1 MRTWQDRL
9 HDDSYSSLTDI
20 DELSQI
26 LMQEGNVKKE
36 IDASYEAVSA
46 ESKQLL
52 EALQKPLLAGDERD
66 SPEFS
71 EASSHVME
79 LFLNVHEHHRQL
91 GILWENKQRGLRE
104 LIHMLNL
111 EQDIAQVGHLR
122 TFLLIVFVCTL
133 RKFQVNRLL
142 AISSDSRPPIAKC
155 LTSVSVFDI

>member
-1 MRTWQDRL
+1 MRTWQDVL

-20 DELSQI
+20 DALSELLI
-26 LMQEGNVKKE
+26 QEGNIKKE

-46 ESKQLL
+46 ESKQLI

-91 GILWENKQRGLRE
+91 GILWETKQSGLRE

-111 EQDIAQVGHLR
+111 EQDIAQVGMLWI
-122 TFLLIVFVCTL
+122 FSVLIRMLWIFWYC
-133 RKFQVNRLL
+133 
-142 AISSDSRPPIAKC
+142 
-155 LTSVSVFDI
+155 